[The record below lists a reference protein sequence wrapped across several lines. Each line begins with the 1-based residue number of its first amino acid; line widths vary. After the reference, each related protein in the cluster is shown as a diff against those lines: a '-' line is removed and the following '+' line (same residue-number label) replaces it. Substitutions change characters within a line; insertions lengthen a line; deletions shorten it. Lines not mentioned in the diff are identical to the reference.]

1 MDAVEKRAAGETL
14 SVRDEQRLRNHQLRM
29 MRRQWLNDLIV
40 SPREPLYPN
49 NNVHELGTRGT
60 IMFRRAHIMW
70 NALGAKALVP
80 ANRNWH
86 FQPIVM
92 NEFFYGNL
100 AKVPTLIAW
109 RFWKAIGYTFLLVPI
124 IGAIEIAREEYA
136 MRRWPT
142 LGGLFP
148 QFGAQPAWRAAA
160 VKVFPG
166 DETFTTRLRNV
177 EWGHDAVI
185 KMDQTP
191 RMKPDAVTYPIGTRM
206 NWVTWE
212 PILPEDNFL
221 ETPDYGNGP
230 GGVGHMTETYRLI
243 HLTKARGLYSKD
255 NPDEPT
261 LPFSSITKNFW
272 RPITGDPGPINDPNH
287 PANKL

>member
-40 SPREPLYPN
+40 SPREPLFPG
-49 NNVHELGTRGT
+49 NNVHD
-60 IMFRRAHIMW
+60 FRTKFGMYSRRFTMAW
-70 NALGAKALVP
+70 QALGAKAFVP
-80 ANRNWH
+80 ANRNWL
-86 FQPIVM
+86 FQPILL
-92 NEFFYGNL
+92 NEFYYGNL
-100 AKVPTLIAW
+100 AKVPTLFA
-109 RFWKAIGYTFLLVPI
+109 FKLWKIVGMTFVAIPAFMAISFL
-124 IGAIEIAREEYA
+124 REEAA

-142 LGGLFP
+142 LMGLFP
-148 QFGAQPAWRAAA
+148 GFGTQPLGRAAT

-166 DETFTTRLRNV
+166 DATFTTRLRNV
-177 EWGHDAVI
+177 EWGHDSVI
-185 KMDQTP
+185 GFDNTP
-191 RMKPDAVTYPIGTRM
+191 RLKPDAVTYPIGTRI

-230 GGVGHMTETYRLI
+230 GGVGHMTETYRLV

-261 LPFSSITKNFW
+261 QPLSAITKKIL
-272 RPITGDPGPINDPNH
+272 RPLKMDEGPINDPHH
-287 PANKL
+287 PANQ

>member
-1 MDAVEKRAAGETL
+1 MDTVEKRAAGETL

-29 MRRQWLNDLIV
+29 MRRQWLNDLVV

-86 FQPIVM
+86 FQPIVL

-109 RFWKAIGYTFLLVPI
+109 RFWKLIGYTFLMVPVV
-124 IGAIEIAREEYA
+124 GAIEIMREEFA

-142 LGGLFP
+142 LFGLFP
-148 QFGAQPAWRAAA
+148 TFGSHPLQRAAA

-177 EWGHDAVI
+177 EWGHDAVPKI
-185 KMDQTP
+185 EITP
-191 RMKPDAVTYPIGTRM
+191 RMRPDAVTYPIGTRM

-230 GGVGHMTETYRLI
+230 GGVGHMTETYRLV

-255 NPDEPT
+255 NPDEPS
-261 LPFSSITKNFW
+261 LPFSSITKKFI
-272 RPITGDPGPINDPNH
+272 RPIMGDEGPINDPNH